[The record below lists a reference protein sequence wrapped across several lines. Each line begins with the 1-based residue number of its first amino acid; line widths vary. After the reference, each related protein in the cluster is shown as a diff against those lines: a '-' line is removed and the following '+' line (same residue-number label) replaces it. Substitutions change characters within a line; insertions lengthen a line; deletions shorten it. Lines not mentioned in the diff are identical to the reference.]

1 MDNEILVTI
10 LGLHRIFVA
19 ESKTLNFKSI
29 VLPKQP
35 ALCG

>member
-10 LGLHRIFVA
+10 PGLHRIFIA
-19 ESKTLNFKSI
+19 ESRNLNFKSI